1 APRFGANGL
10 GPARQEQAIVIH
22 IPGCCI
28 PELPVTHPHSGVAPM
43 PYQDAVLSRY
53 PEAQAVEEPLIV
65 RRPEQPR
72 KGRWVI
78 YAGPELD
85 ARVLGRG
92 ATEARAWAD
101 AARRAET
108 ARRRVRLVLAV

>member
-1 APRFGANGL
+1 
-10 GPARQEQAIVIH
+10 
-22 IPGCCI
+22 
-28 PELPVTHPHSGVAPM
+28 M

-53 PEAQAVEEPLIV
+53 PEAQAVEEPLLV
-65 RRPEQPR
+65 WRPGQPR
-72 KGRWVI
+72 KGRWFI

-101 AARRAET
+101 AARRVGT
-108 ARRRVRLVLAV
+108 ARRRVRMVLVG